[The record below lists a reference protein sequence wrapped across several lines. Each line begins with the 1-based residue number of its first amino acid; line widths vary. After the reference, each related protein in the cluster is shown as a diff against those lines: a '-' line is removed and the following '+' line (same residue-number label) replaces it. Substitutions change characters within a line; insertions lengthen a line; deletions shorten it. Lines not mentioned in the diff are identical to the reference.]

1 MKQKKA
7 YKYRFYPTLS
17 QKQTLARTFGCCR
30 YVYNW
35 ALRQRTDA
43 YYQHGERLYYE
54 DTAGRLV
61 LLKKQEDTVW
71 LNEVSS
77 VPPQQALRHLDKG
90 FRNFFE
96 GRADYPSFKKKRGRQ
111 SAEYTTSSFKWDGK
125 ELTLAKMDTPLNIR
139 WSRPLPK
146 DAKPSTITVSRDT
159 AGRYFVSCLVEE
171 EIAPLPVSPKTVGI
185 DL

>member
-7 YKYRFYPTLS
+7 YKYRFYPS
-17 QKQTLARTFGCCR
+17 DEQKRILTQTFGCCR

-54 DTAGRLV
+54 GTAQRLV
-61 LLKKQEDTVW
+61 TLKKQEETLW

-77 VPPQQALRHLDKG
+77 VPLQQALRHLDKA

-96 GRADYPSFKKKRGRQ
+96 GRSSGMGKLSRLPRWMPLLTSRGIVHCPMGVSQAVSPSPRMRL
-111 SAEYTTSSFKWDGK
+111 SATSS
-125 ELTLAKMDTPLNIR
+125 
-139 WSRPLPK
+139 
-146 DAKPSTITVSRDT
+146 PSW
-159 AGRYFVSCLVEE
+159 
-171 EIAPLPVSPKTVGI
+171 
-185 DL
+185 